1 MSQAAA
7 AVGAPSGAPAGGGDS
22 SGQEGQGAGL
32 PGFDPQQALS
42 ELKRARGETQK
53 LATAF
58 DSHKKETASDLQ
70 LLQRLKTAFNP
81 EAPKGVDP
89 IEHIQGEYDSF
100 LDQAMELK
108 SRGQQIPMT
117 TQIALNFYQSQIEN
131 LKTIAELKKQIG
143 DLKGGVDRAN
153 DPEAPV
159 NNMAYTQ
166 MDTFLQQSLDQLYGT
181 DQKQT
186 AVKRQMYNSVS
197 DTLAGE
203 LKRLQQQAPGEWDM
217 LRRNPGK
224 LQSKVNEVLR
234 SIVPPKAMAMLEQ
247 EELEATPLTAGELW
261 GAFREAQTL
270 FRTAKTEPERMKALE
285 LQRSIRQDILEL
297 DKPKSKRRR

>member
-7 AVGAPSGAPAGGGDS
+7 AAGAPSGAPAGEGHS
-22 SGQEGQGAGL
+22 SGAESNL

-42 ELKRARGETQK
+42 ELKRARGETVK

-58 DSHKKETASDLQ
+58 DSHKKEVAGDRE
-70 LLQRLKTAFNP
+70 LLQRLRTALNP

-89 IEHIQGEYDSF
+89 VEHIQGEFDRF
-100 LDQAMELK
+100 LEQAMELK
-108 SRGQQIPMT
+108 QKGQQIPMT

-131 LKTIAELKKQIG
+131 LKTIAELKKQVG
-143 DLKGGVDRAN
+143 ELKGGVDRAN
-153 DPEAPV
+153 HPDAPV
-159 NNMAYTQ
+159 NNIAYTQ

-181 DQKQT
+181 APAQT

-197 DTLAGE
+197 ETLAGH
-203 LKRLQQQAPGEWDM
+203 LKELQQKAPGEWDQ

-234 SIVPPKAMAMLEQ
+234 SIVPPKAMQMLEQ
-247 EELEATPLTAGELW
+247 EELENTPMTKGELW
-261 GAFREAQTL
+261 GAFNEAREQFAN
-270 FRTAKTEPERMKALE
+270 AKTEAERQEALKW
-285 LQRSIRQDILEL
+285 QRLLRQDILDA
-297 DKPKSKRRR
+297 DKPKSRRRR

>member
-1 MSQAAA
+1 MSQAATA
-7 AVGAPSGAPAGGGDS
+7 AGTPSVAPPAGEGNS
-22 SGQEGQGAGL
+22 SGEGLA
-32 PGFDPQQALS
+32 GFDPQAALS
-42 ELKRARGETQK
+42 ELRRARGETVK

-58 DSHKKETASDLQ
+58 DSHKKEVAGDRE
-70 LLQRLKTAFNP
+70 LLQRLRSALNP

-89 IEHIQGEYDSF
+89 IEHIQGEYNAF
-100 LDQAMELK
+100 LEQAMELK

-117 TQIALNFYQSQIEN
+117 TQLALNFYESQIEN
-131 LKTIAELKKQIG
+131 LKTNAALRKEIAE
-143 DLKGGVDRAN
+143 LKGGVDRAN
-153 DPEAPV
+153 HPDAPV
-159 NNMAYTQ
+159 NNIAYTQ

-197 DTLAGE
+197 ETLAGE
-203 LKRLQQQAPGEWDM
+203 LKRLQQSAPGEWDQ

-247 EELEATPLTAGELW
+247 EELEATPMSKGELW
-261 GAFREAQTL
+261 GAFNEAREQFAE
-270 FRTAKTEPERMKALE
+270 AKTEAERQEALRW
-285 LQRSIRQDILEL
+285 QRLLRHDILEA
-297 DKPKSKRRR
+297 DKPKSRRRR

>member
-1 MSQAAA
+1 
-7 AVGAPSGAPAGGGDS
+7 
-22 SGQEGQGAGL
+22 
-32 PGFDPQQALS
+32 
-42 ELKRARGETQK
+42 
-53 LATAF
+53 
-58 DSHKKETASDLQ
+58 
-70 LLQRLKTAFNP
+70 
-81 EAPKGVDP
+81 
-89 IEHIQGEYDSF
+89 
-100 LDQAMELK
+100 MELK
-108 SRGQQIPMT
+108 ARGQQIPMT

-159 NNMAYTQ
+159 NNIAYTQ

-181 DQKQT
+181 DAKQT

-203 LKRLQQQAPGEWDM
+203 LRRLQAQAPGEWDM

-247 EELEATPLTAGELW
+247 EELENTPMSKGELW
-261 GAFREAQTL
+261 GAFNEARQL
-270 FRTAKTEPERMKALE
+270 FANAKSEA
-285 LQRSIRQDILEL
+285 ILEL
-297 DKPKSKRRR
+297 EKPKPKRRR